1 MARTATGMKTLLA
14 IIAVAEILTAVTLL
28 ALPWIVIRLLF
39 DAEVAGVG
47 LVVSRIA
54 GIGRPRMARAWRSNS
69 ERFCEIEVTMPVSC
83 GLGESSEKTA
93 SSPRTKNSTPKMP

>member
-1 MARTATGMKTLLA
+1 MTENEEYRRAEIVVDLA
-14 IIAVAEILTAVTLL
+14 AVKRNVEVLSEAVAA
-28 ALPWIVIRLLF
+28 
-39 DAEVAGVG
+39 DADGP
-47 LVVSRIA
+47 VSRIA